1 MTARADTFE
10 LHNISKRY
18 GATVALAGASLI
30 ARPGALH
37 VLLGENGAGK
47 TTLLRIAS
55 GLTSADAGTI
65 THRGS
70 AVQWPTRAAA
80 LQAGISIVQQHFSL
94 VPAMTVAENVALS
107 SRGILTRFST
117 TSAAADV
124 RKLGASVGLDVDPD
138 AIVDTLPVSAQQ
150 RVEIVKAIAHDAP
163 VLILDEPTAV
173 LTPGEA
179 ESLFVWLRAFAATGK
194 TVIVITH
201 RIREAMRY
209 ADAIT
214 ALRGGKTVFTADG
227 PFREERP
234 ILDAIL
240 GDSRGVSDGA
250 ATGQGV
256 PLSQTQDATS
266 RATDAPAVS
275 LSGVSVTDAGGV
287 HRLRDVSC
295 TVRPGEI
302 VGVAGVEGAGQR
314 ELLRVLA
321 GRLTP
326 TQGVVAHSSRAGF
339 IPEDRQ
345 REAMIP
351 EFSLTENFALRR
363 TGTARGLMRWGAI
376 AAETTAAM
384 QRADVRAESADSAA
398 WTLSGG
404 NQQRFVF
411 ARETVD
417 APRVIVAEN
426 PTRGLDVRA
435 AAEMVRRLRDARD
448 AGAAIVVYSSDLD
461 EIVALA
467 DRALVC
473 LGGTVRDVPVSVE
486 AIGSAMVG
494 AA

>member
-1 MTARADTFE
+1 MTAPAATFE

-18 GATVALAGASLI
+18 GSTVALAGASLS
-30 ARPGALH
+30 AQPGALH

-47 TTLLRIAS
+47 TTLLRVAS
-55 GLTSADAGTI
+55 GLTDADAGTI
-65 THRGS
+65 IYHGRP
-70 AVQWPTRAAA
+70 VRWRTRAAA
-80 LQAGISIVQQHFSL
+80 LSAGVSIVQQHFSL
-94 VPAMTVAENVALS
+94 VPAMTVAENVSLAD
-107 SRGILTRFST
+107 RGMITRFSKA
-117 TSAAADV
+117 SAAAHV
-124 RKLGASVGLDVDPD
+124 RRLGAAVGLDLDPD
-138 AIVDTLPVSAQQ
+138 AIVGTLPVPAQQ
-150 RVEIVKAIAHDAP
+150 RVEIVKAIAHGAP

-173 LTPGEA
+173 LSPSEA
-179 ESLFVWLRAFAATGK
+179 ESLFEWLRAFAATGR

-214 ALRGGKTVFTADG
+214 VLRGGKTVYAANG
-227 PFREERP
+227 PFRDERP

-240 GDSRGVSDGA
+240 GDDRGATDGGA
-250 ATGQGV
+250 A
-256 PLSQTQDATS
+256 SQSNIGPATA
-266 RATDAPAVS
+266 RETDAPTIV
-275 LSGVSVTDAGGV
+275 LTGVSVADATGV
-287 HRLRDVSC
+287 VRLRDVSC
-295 TVRPGEI
+295 NIRPGEI
-302 VGVAGVEGAGQR
+302 VGIAGVEGAGQR

-321 GRLTP
+321 GRLAV
-326 TQGVVAHSSRAGF
+326 TQGSVAYESRVGF

-351 EFSLTENFALRR
+351 EFSLIENFALRHS
-363 TGTARGLMRWGAI
+363 GARRGVMPWRAI
-376 AAETTAAM
+376 AAETNAAM
-384 QRADVRAESADSAA
+384 QRVDVRAASAESPA

-417 APRVIVAEN
+417 APRVIIAEN

-435 AAEMVRRLRDARD
+435 AAEMMRLLRNARND
-448 AGAAIVVYSSDLD
+448 GAAIVVYSSDID

-473 LGGTVRDVPVSVE
+473 FGGTVREVSVSSE

-494 AA
+494 AV